1 MCFALRGKTV
11 INVRKMNQIVM
22 ISGSRSIKD
31 ISPGLESITKIMELE
46 FSIILG
52 DAPGVDKL
60 VQEYLRSQ
68 NYPNVKVYYALWS
81 GNGKPRNVTG
91 FETVGVAGSYV
102 DRDKMMCLICHYG
115 LALWDGASRGTRDNI
130 DRTGERKTKII
141 RI

>member
-1 MCFALRGKTV
+1 
-11 INVRKMNQIVM
+11 M
-22 ISGSRSIKD
+22 ISGSRSIKN
-31 ISPGLESITKIMELE
+31 ISPGLASINKIMELQ
-46 FSIILG
+46 FAIILG

-60 VQEYLRSQ
+60 VQEYLSSQ
-68 NYPNVKVYYALWS
+68 NYPNVKVYFALWS
-81 GNGKPRNVTG
+81 GNGKSRNVTG
-91 FETVGVAGSYV
+91 FETVGVGGSYI

>member
-1 MCFALRGKTV
+1 
-11 INVRKMNQIVM
+11 MNKIVM

-102 DRDKMMCLICHYG
+102 DRDKMMCSVCNYG

-130 DRTGERKTKII
+130 DRTGRKTKII
-141 RI
+141 RIRGT